1 MFLVTVEKYMDK
13 ILSKFTLSIVYNL
26 YSSKN
31 TEVLSILTKEG
42 NKTVIYFKCEF

>member
-13 ILSKFTLSIVYNL
+13 ILSTLSIVYSL

-31 TEVLSILTKEG
+31 TKVLSILTKEG
-42 NKTVIYFKCEF
+42 DKTVIYFKFEF